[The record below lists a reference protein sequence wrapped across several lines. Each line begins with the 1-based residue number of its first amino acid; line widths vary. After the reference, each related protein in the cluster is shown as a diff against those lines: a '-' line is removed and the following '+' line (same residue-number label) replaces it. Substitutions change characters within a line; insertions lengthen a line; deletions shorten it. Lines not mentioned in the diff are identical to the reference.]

1 MSIIASAPEK
11 REGDFLRALVGTE
24 ENNVVEVALS
34 DDYALQFISVS
45 AKAGDKVRFTME
57 RDGVTY
63 EANNALTFT
72 GDAVYGT
79 PDNPFVLNFNVGGV
93 ETLTVYPNP
102 MDVELNVA
110 GKLDGEG
117 DVTLELF
124 DVLGVLV
131 FEKQVS
137 AQDNVLDESINV
149 SGLVPGSYMLKVNQ
163 GDESKVF
170 KVVKK

>member
-1 MSIIASAPEK
+1 
-11 REGDFLRALVGTE
+11 
-24 ENNVVEVALS
+24 
-34 DDYALQFISVS
+34 
-45 AKAGDKVRFTME
+45 
-57 RDGVTY
+57 
-63 EANNALTFT
+63 
-72 GDAVYGT
+72 
-79 PDNPFVLNFNVGGV
+79 
-93 ETLTVYPNP
+93 